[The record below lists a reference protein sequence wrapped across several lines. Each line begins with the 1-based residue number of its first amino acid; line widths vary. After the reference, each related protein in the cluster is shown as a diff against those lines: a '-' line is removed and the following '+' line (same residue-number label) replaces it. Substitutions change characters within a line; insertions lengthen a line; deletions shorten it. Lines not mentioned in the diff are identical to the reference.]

1 MSTFLFDTNKYKN
14 KYEINNRQSE
24 NAPFK
29 IIYTPETK
37 KSFNSFNDINIYKK
51 LSQNQNKIHE
61 ENDFSNDLK
70 LNLGDKVKKDYLF
83 KKYNDIINSKNY
95 QINLKNFLNET
106 KNKKEYYNEH
116 YKDKTNKISINNR
129 YNKYNDIKRDNNK
142 KIGNT
147 LISNSIDIINNNPL
161 KKMHSNKS
169 ESKKIIDIN
178 NINNLL
184 NKYNKEKN
192 LLLKDIYNKEE
203 KYEIK
208 RKESKY
214 IDSLKNIFLDN
225 YKKMYPYLQKTKNNN
240 VFEEDIEFYNKEED
254 EDKNENN
261 IKTIDN
267 ELSLDRLKQIKE
279 DIEKKISPRKK
290 KKKKVKENISFV
302 KYIKEKEI
310 EKENER
316 ELELKEKMSDD
327 NYTEYYISNTYM
339 VLEFSYKEEINYLNR
354 NYMED
359 KGKSI
364 MNFNDD
370 PKKILFCLFDGH
382 GGDSVSNFL
391 QKNFAKY
398 MKKYLKKQELDEEED
413 LDFEELFK
421 EIDEKLKEKKYYQI
435 GSTATIIYIIEE
447 EEENKKILYCV
458 NIGDTRCILT
468 QTNGSRKLSY
478 DDLAT
483 DKKEFNRINN
493 EGGYIFNGRVC
504 GKLMLSRAFG
514 DWEQKASGVIS
525 SPHITK
531 IEIDENCKY
540 VIMASDGVWDVLD
553 DLDVYS
559 LSLKTENSKSIE

>member
-1 MSTFLFDTNKYKN
+1 MRL
-14 KYEINNRQSE
+14 
-24 NAPFK
+24 
-29 IIYTPETK
+29 
-37 KSFNSFNDINIYKK
+37 
-51 LSQNQNKIHE
+51 
-61 ENDFSNDLK
+61 
-70 LNLGDKVKKDYLF
+70 
-83 KKYNDIINSKNY
+83 
-95 QINLKNFLNET
+95 
-106 KNKKEYYNEH
+106 
-116 YKDKTNKISINNR
+116 
-129 YNKYNDIKRDNNK
+129 
-142 KIGNT
+142 
-147 LISNSIDIINNNPL
+147 
-161 KKMHSNKS
+161 NKS

-184 NKYNKEKN
+184 NKYNKEN
-192 LLLKDIYNKEE
+192 YSTLKDIYNINKEE

-208 RKESKY
+208 KKKSKY
-214 IDSLKNIFLDN
+214 INSLKSIFLDN
-225 YKKMYPYLQKTKNNN
+225 YKEMYPYLQKKKNNNVN
-240 VFEEDIEFYNKEED
+240 VFEEDIEFFNKEED
-254 EDKNENN
+254 EDKNDINLNN
-261 IKTIDN
+261 IKTIEN
-267 ELSLDRLKQIKE
+267 ELCLDRIRQIKE
-279 DIEKKISPRKK
+279 DIEKKINPSKK
-290 KKKKVKENISFV
+290 KKKIIKENKSFI

-327 NYTEYYISNTYM
+327 DYTEYYITNSYM
-339 VLEFSYKEEINYLNR
+339 VLEFSYKEDINYLNR

-364 MNFNDD
+364 LNFNDD

-391 QKNFAKY
+391 QKNFAQY

-421 EIDEKLKEKKYYQI
+421 EIDEKLKEQKYYQI
-435 GSTATIIYIIEE
+435 GSTATIIYIIE

-483 DKKEFNRINN
+483 DKKEFDRINN

-514 DWEQKASGVIS
+514 DWEQKTSGVIS
-525 SPHITK
+525 CPHITK

-540 VIMASDGVWDVLD
+540 VIIASDGVWDVLD

-559 LSLKTENSKSIE
+559 LSLKTESSKELCHKIIDKSLEEGSEDNISCFVIKLNN